1 MTLLDFPQH
10 VAAVVFTGGC
20 DLRCP
25 FCHNSPLVTAIDP
38 AEKYNTEDVLKYLS
52 SRKKLLDGVAIS
64 GGEPLLQVDIA
75 GFIKKIKEM
84 GFKVKLDTNGSFPD
98 KLGELVEE
106 KLVDYIAVDI
116 KNCREK
122 YPQTVGVPS
131 YSLENLDRS
140 MEILKNGGID
150 YEYRTTVVKQ
160 LHTVEDIIKIGEWIK
175 GAPRYFLQNFADS
188 GRLINA
194 DAGYT
199 AHDKETLLRM
209 KAAVSPFVGN
219 VQVRGI

>member
-75 GFIKKIKEM
+75 GFIQKIKEM

-131 YSLENLDRS
+131 YDLKNLDRS

-160 LHTVEDIIKIGEWIK
+160 LHTVEDIIKIGEWIE

-188 GRLINA
+188 GRLINES
-194 DAGYT
+194 AGYT

-209 KAAVSPFVGN
+209 KAAVSPFVGD
-219 VQVRGI
+219 VQIRGI

>member
-10 VAAVVFTGGC
+10 VASVVFTGGC

-131 YSLENLDRS
+131 YDLKNLDRS

-160 LHTVEDIIKIGEWIK
+160 LHTVEDVIKIGEWIK
-175 GAPRYFLQNFADS
+175 GAPHYFLQNFADS
-188 GRLINA
+188 GRLINEN
-194 DAGYT
+194 AGYT

-209 KAAVSPFVGN
+209 KAAVSPFVED
-219 VQVRGI
+219 VQIRGI